1 MSGSRPHHRNPIRV
15 ARQHDRRGRRCSF
28 EGARREPGEQQPIA
42 GGINLVGIRRVLEL
56 EDITAA
62 LRRDNAQTTLKSA
75 QPEGHT
81 AQ

>member
-15 ARQHDRRGRRCSF
+15 ARQHDRRGWRCSF
-28 EGARREPGEQQPIA
+28 EGARRVPGEQHPIA
-42 GGINLVGIRRVLEL
+42 DGIRRVLEL
-56 EDITAA
+56 EDSTAA

-81 AQ
+81 TQ